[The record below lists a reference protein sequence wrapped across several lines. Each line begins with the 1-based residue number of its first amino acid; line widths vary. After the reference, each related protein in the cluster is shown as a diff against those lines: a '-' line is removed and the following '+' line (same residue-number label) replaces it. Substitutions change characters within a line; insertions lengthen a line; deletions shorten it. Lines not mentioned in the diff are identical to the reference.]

1 VRLNRKGIP
10 KDLGPKTLRLK
21 RGDIRV
27 RTRGDLTA
35 VVWRDKRDVCLL
47 TNIHDPP
54 TEGNTG
60 TRKSRRLWQII
71 TVTWGML
78 TMQIGWPIATR
89 PAVEHG
95 SGQKSSFSTCWTWP
109 LSTVTS
115 FYLHVVGRKSHTY
128 FRFTLIREMLAR
140 AGHEPRP
147 SMPVGRPAQSS
158 TNIGRLD
165 TSHNKHWPGRSQ
177 TKRRCRVCSVGG
189 VKPSVIYKCVKCD
202 VGLCVDRECFKNYH
216 TKPNL

>member
-1 VRLNRKGIP
+1 
-10 KDLGPKTLRLK
+10 
-21 RGDIRV
+21 
-27 RTRGDLTA
+27 
-35 VVWRDKRDVCLL
+35 
-47 TNIHDPP
+47 
-54 TEGNTG
+54 
-60 TRKSRRLWQII
+60 
-71 TVTWGML
+71 ML

-115 FYLHVVGRKSHTY
+115 FYLHVVGRKSHTD
-128 FRFTLIREMLAR
+128 FRLTLIREMLAQ

-177 TKRRCRVCSVGG
+177 TKRRCRVFSRGREAKCHIQMCEVWRGALYWPRVFQELSHKAQLIRHLFVRPPYKHL
-189 VKPSVIYKCVKCD
+189 KPRPQCK
-202 VGLCVDRECFKNYH
+202 
-216 TKPNL
+216 